1 MVADQLVGYA
11 DNLDYL
17 FHYPRTKYS
26 SWRRV
31 MIASAIA
38 YFLTAMFIITG
49 LAGVLEFLRKKD
61 VDYFWGSITLFIIA
75 WICAYFGGI

>member
-1 MVADQLVGYA
+1 
-11 DNLDYL
+11 
-17 FHYPRTKYS
+17 
-26 SWRRV
+26 

-61 VDYFWGSITLFIIA
+61 VDYFWGSITLFIFA
-75 WICAYFGGI
+75 WICAYLGGI